1 MQVTTVTLD
10 EFDQAKELGHIIRPT
25 IDQDNNLNQQLHK
38 NLQSNYYFAYL
49 GLLFGTLIITI
60 FSIFIYSKNK
70 FIVGLIINVIMICTM
85 FIMYFANDDNLKK
98 QEEAKKPKIALINI
112 FDNNFN
118 QDNLSELIKSI
129 NIKYQVNIVP
139 KKLDYISIHNN
150 NLYIYIKSSNQ
161 YKLVTIID
169 LDDPNFDKQK
179 FWQTHTTPIK
189 EYLNGNLSTNTQKE
203 A

>member
-1 MQVTTVTLD
+1 MQVTTITLD
-10 EFDQAKELGHIIRPT
+10 ELDQAKEFGKIIRPT
-25 IDQDNNLNQQLHK
+25 IDQNHNLNYQLHK
-38 NLQSNYYFAYL
+38 NLQLNYRFTYV
-49 GLLFGTLIITI
+49 GLLLGTFIITA
-60 FSIFIYSKNK
+60 FSIFIYSKFE
-70 FIVGLIINVIMICTM
+70 FISGMIINILMALAM
-85 FIMYFANDDNLKK
+85 LIMYFANDDNLKK

-118 QDNLSELIKSI
+118 QDDLSKLIKSI

-150 NLYIYIKSSNQ
+150 NLYIYTKSNNQ
-161 YKLVTIID
+161 YKLIAIID

-189 EYLNGNLSTNTQKE
+189 EYLNGNLLSNLKDV
-203 A
+203 

>member
-98 QEEAKKPKIALINI
+98 TRR
-112 FDNNFN
+112 
-118 QDNLSELIKSI
+118 S
-129 NIKYQVNIVP
+129 
-139 KKLDYISIHNN
+139 
-150 NLYIYIKSSNQ
+150 
-161 YKLVTIID
+161 
-169 LDDPNFDKQK
+169 
-179 FWQTHTTPIK
+179 
-189 EYLNGNLSTNTQKE
+189 
-203 A
+203 